1 MLPGF
6 GKQTLI
12 IGSDPSCDIVL
23 QAGGVASEHA
33 KLVHQGGGKLVL
45 INSGTGQTTIGGRAM
60 SAGEQAPFDFRT
72 PFQIGQAN
80 LPFDHPAIT
89 LSLMAQGQQ
98 APPAGRLI
106 FGRDPT
112 QASIVLQHPSV
123 SSRHCSI
130 ALDRMMVTDNDST
143 SGTYI
148 AGQRITPNQPTPIP
162 QGGTVHIGPVPMQV
176 SLLMQ
181 LAQAAQSGGQPSHQ
195 GGQAVI
201 PAGYPQ
207 APQQQGHPQQGYPH
221 APQQQGYPQ
230 APHGQHVATA
240 AAQSSF
246 QQPNV
251 DIVQP
256 QGPAQPPAQPSGAPV
271 KKHKTVFG
279 QLDFSGAV
287 GGSRT
292 VGRTEENDI
301 VIPHPQVSSRHAEVK
316 EEGGRIYLTDRGS
329 ANGTYVRGHRI
340 QPGTPV
346 EIQSGEKVYIGP
358 MPLQLTLGASGQVE
372 VYNEEIGEERWA
384 GRPLYEIEAWSLFKE
399 VPDRDDKSKMKV
411 LLDHVSFKALP
422 GDMIALMGPSGAGKT
437 TLLLTLNG
445 YLPPSE
451 GLVRING
458 EDLYD
463 IYDTLRGSIGY
474 VPQDDLV
481 HPELTVWEAV
491 RYSAKFRLPPDY
503 SEDEIEQRVGQTLRD
518 LGLEGVAHLQI
529 GSPEQKI
536 LSGGQRKRVN
546 IALELVTDP
555 VILYLDEPTSGL
567 ASDDAASLVK
577 LLHQL
582 TRATGKTI
590 IMTIHQPAKDEYEKF
605 SHALIL
611 GYGGVPMFFGQTT
624 PDSYKFFSDWAVR
637 EKINPSDWAIE
648 ELPVNNPRDMFAL
661 ITARET
667 PIHEQMKAQYGD
679 AAQRSDARQAGAKL
693 WNQDYFSDTNPIYQ
707 RMYSDRRAVGTEGG
721 RHGVPAGRPST
732 RGQFRLLLSR
742 YFKTKVRDKVG
753 TGILLLQAPII
764 GVLLAVVFGWQAEE
778 VPSWC
783 LGALQQLAQRTGER
797 ASNDVFD
804 TLSMTQ
810 DHTGAVF
817 FMVVSAIWFGTSN
830 AAREIVKER
839 SIYLR
844 ERMVNLGLVNY
855 VMSKFV
861 LLALFCVVQC
871 TMLLGIVFFA
881 LDFAGGPAAFFQE
894 LGALITTSVSAV
906 GIGLL
911 LSTLVTSSEAAMA
924 LTPIALIPQIVL
936 GGVMVPATTIPKLAP
951 LMYVI
956 PARWGF
962 EAAVVAERTA
972 IENEAAWLISLG
984 GDKTSAVDFIFG
996 GQFHCATAQM
1006 ASDQLT
1012 GAWSFTTY
1020 EDVWIPYTVLGG
1032 ACLLTLVAILFIL
1045 KRRDPV

>member
-6 GKQTLI
+6 GKQTLV
-12 IGSDPSCDIVL
+12 IGSAPSCDIVL
-23 QAGGVASEHA
+23 QAGGVATEHA

-45 INSGTGQTTIGGRAM
+45 INAGTGQTTVGGRAM

-72 PFQIGQAN
+72 QFQIGQAN

-98 APPAGRLI
+98 AAPAGRLTI
-106 FGRDPT
+106 GRDPT
-112 QASIVLQHPSV
+112 QVSIVLQHPSV
-123 SSRHCSI
+123 SSRHCSV

-143 SGTYI
+143 SGTYVS
-148 AGQRITPNQPTPIP
+148 GQRIAANQPTPLP
-162 QGGTVHIGPVPMQV
+162 QGGAMHIGPVPMQV

-181 LAQAAQSGGQPSHQ
+181 LAQAAQSPGASQPQPSH
-195 GGQAVI
+195 
-201 PAGYPQ
+201 PQ
-207 APQQQGHPQQGYPH
+207 ASAPQSPH
-221 APQQQGYPQ
+221 ADPRQ
-230 APHGQHVATA
+230 VATA
-240 AAQSSF
+240 AAPQAF
-246 QQPNV
+246 QQGNV
-251 DIVQP
+251 NIVQP
-256 QGPAQPPAQPSGAPV
+256 QASGGGYPPAQPSGAPV

-279 QLDFSGAV
+279 QLDFSGAA
-287 GGSRT
+287 GGARSI
-292 VGRTEENDI
+292 GRTDDNDI

-316 EEGGRIYLTDRGS
+316 EEGGRIFLTDRGS
-329 ANGTYVRGHRI
+329 ANGTYVRGHRL
-340 QPGTPV
+340 QPGVPA
-346 EIQSGEKVYIGP
+346 EIGNGEKVYIGP
-358 MPLQLTLGASGQVE
+358 MPLQLTLGAGGQVE
-372 VYNEEIGEERWA
+372 VFNEEVGEERWA

-411 LLDHVSFKALP
+411 LLDKVSFKALP

-445 YLPPSE
+445 YLPPTE

-503 SEDEIEQRVGQTLRD
+503 SEAEIEQRVEQTLRD

-529 GSPEQKI
+529 GSPEQKV

-567 ASDDAASLVK
+567 AADDAASLVS
-577 LLHQL
+577 LLHEL

-611 GYGGVPMFFGQTT
+611 GYGGVPMFYGATT
-624 PDSYKFFSDWAVR
+624 PDSYKFFSDWGVR
-637 EKINPSDWAIE
+637 EGINPKDWGMDK
-648 ELPVNNPRDMFAL
+648 LPADNPRDMFAL

-667 PIHEQMKAQYGD
+667 PIYEQMKAQYGD
-679 AAQRSDARQAGAKL
+679 AAQRSNARHAGAKL
-693 WNQDYFSDTNPIYQ
+693 WNQDYYSEQNRIYKK
-707 RMYSDRRAVGTEGG
+707 MYSGRRSVGTGDG
-721 RHGVPAGRPST
+721 HRGVPEGRPST
-732 RGQFRLLLSR
+732 RGQFRLLFSR
-742 YFKTKVRDKVG
+742 YFKTKIRDKVG

-764 GVLLAVVFGWQAEE
+764 GILLAVVFGGQAQE
-778 VPSWC
+778 VPAWC
-783 LGALQQLAQRTGER
+783 LGALQQLAQRTGEK
-797 ASNDVFD
+797 AGNDVFD

-810 DHTGAVF
+810 DHTAAVF
-817 FMVVSAIWFGTSN
+817 FLVVSAIWFGTSN

-844 ERMVNLGLVNY
+844 ERMVNLGLLNY

-861 LLALFCVVQC
+861 LLSLFCIVQC
-871 TMLLGIVFFA
+871 AMLLGIVFFV
-881 LDFAGGPAAFFQE
+881 LDFAGGVPAFLQQ
-894 LGALITTSVSAV
+894 LGALVTTAIAAV

-924 LTPIALIPQIVL
+924 LTPIALIPQVVL
-936 GGVMVPATTIPKLAP
+936 GGVMVPATTIPKLSW
-951 LMYVI
+951 LMYVV

-962 EAAVVAERTA
+962 EATVVAEREA
-972 IENEAAWLISLG
+972 IASEPAWLISLG

-1020 EDVWIPYTVLGG
+1020 EDQWIPYAVLGG
-1032 ACLLTLVAILFIL
+1032 MCLLTMIAILIIL

>member
-12 IGSDPSCDIVL
+12 IGSAPSCDIVL

-45 INSGTGQTTIGGRAM
+45 INAGTGRTTAGGRPM

-72 PFQIGQAN
+72 QFRIGEAN

-98 APPAGRLI
+98 AAPPGRLI
-106 FGRDPT
+106 IGRDPT
-112 QASIVLQHPSV
+112 QVSIVLQHPSV

-143 SGTYI
+143 SGTYVS
-148 AGQRITPNQPTPIP
+148 GQRIAANQPTPLP
-162 QGGTVHIGPVPMQV
+162 RGGTMHIGPVPLQV

-181 LAQAAQSGGQPSHQ
+181 LAQAAQSPGASQPQPSQ
-195 GGQAVI
+195 PQSDPRQVA
-201 PAGYPQ
+201 AAPQ
-207 APQQQGHPQQGYPH
+207 AFQQG
-221 APQQQGYPQ
+221 
-230 APHGQHVATA
+230 
-240 AAQSSF
+240 
-246 QQPNV
+246 NV
-251 DIVQP
+251 NIVQP
-256 QGPAQPPAQPSGAPV
+256 QTGGSAGGQRPAQPSGAPV

-279 QLDFSGAV
+279 QLDFSGAS
-287 GGSRT
+287 GGARSI
-292 VGRTEENDI
+292 GRTDDNDI

-329 ANGTYVRGHRI
+329 ANGTYVRGHRL
-340 QPGTPV
+340 QPGVPA
-346 EIQSGEKVYIGP
+346 EIANGEKVYIGP
-358 MPLQLTLGASGQVE
+358 MPLQLTLGAGGQVE
-372 VYNEEIGEERWA
+372 VFNEEVGEERWA

-445 YLPPSE
+445 YLPPTE

-503 SEDEIEQRVGQTLRD
+503 SEAEIEQRVEQTLKD

-529 GSPEQKI
+529 GSPEQKV

-567 ASDDAASLVK
+567 AADDAASLVT
-577 LLHQL
+577 LLHEL

-605 SHALIL
+605 THALIL
-611 GYGGVPMFFGQTT
+611 GYGGVPMFFGATT
-624 PDSYKFFSDWAVR
+624 PDSYKFFSDWGIR
-637 EKINPSDWAIE
+637 EGINPRDWGMDK
-648 ELPVNNPRDMFAL
+648 LPADNPRDMFAL

-667 PIHEQMKAQYGD
+667 PIYEQMRAQYGD
-679 AAQRSDARQAGAKL
+679 AAQRSDARHAGAKL
-693 WNQDYFSDTNPIYQ
+693 WNQDYFAETNPIYKK
-707 RMYSDRRAVGTEGG
+707 MYSGRRAVGTGDG
-721 RHGVPAGRPST
+721 RQGVPEGRPST
-732 RGQFRLLLSR
+732 RGQFRLLFSR
-742 YFKTKVRDKVG
+742 YFKTKIRDKVG

-764 GVLLAVVFGWQAEE
+764 GVLLAVVFGGQAEE
-778 VPSWC
+778 VPAWC
-783 LGALQQLAQRTGER
+783 LGALQQLAQRTGEK
-797 ASNDVFD
+797 ASNQVFD
-804 TLSMTQ
+804 TLS
-810 DHTGAVF
+810 
-817 FMVVSAIWFGTSN
+817 
-830 AAREIVKER
+830 
-839 SIYLR
+839 
-844 ERMVNLGLVNY
+844 
-855 VMSKFV
+855 
-861 LLALFCVVQC
+861 
-871 TMLLGIVFFA
+871 
-881 LDFAGGPAAFFQE
+881 
-894 LGALITTSVSAV
+894 
-906 GIGLL
+906 
-911 LSTLVTSSEAAMA
+911 
-924 LTPIALIPQIVL
+924 
-936 GGVMVPATTIPKLAP
+936 
-951 LMYVI
+951 
-956 PARWGF
+956 
-962 EAAVVAERTA
+962 
-972 IENEAAWLISLG
+972 
-984 GDKTSAVDFIFG
+984 
-996 GQFHCATAQM
+996 
-1006 ASDQLT
+1006 
-1012 GAWSFTTY
+1012 
-1020 EDVWIPYTVLGG
+1020 
-1032 ACLLTLVAILFIL
+1032 
-1045 KRRDPV
+1045 